1 MNLSSV
7 IDITVSLT
15 FIYLVLSLVASE
27 IQEIFATIF
36 EWRAK
41 HLKESIAHLLGEE
54 NSAGELTQKLYSNPL
69 IQCLNQKAKSRAKST
84 GPSYISAQIFAA
96 ALLDLLE
103 EIESDTP
110 TTIER
115 IIINIKTIGLPKG
128 LQDSLI
134 SLAKRAQSERQQTE
148 KQIQKLQQ
156 EIATWFDKSMERAS
170 GVYKRNAKGVATI
183 ISLVLAI
190 LANVDTIYIVNTL
203 SKDRE
208 LRSAIDRVTEQV
220 FISNPDAISC
230 LNISEDKINQANC
243 LTPIKS
249 SIDLVFEDFSPL
261 PIGWNFSKP
270 GKKQLNPLN
279 FTNLIKIIIGWLIS
293 AIAIS
298 MGAPFW
304 FGLLNKV
311 INIRHT
317 GEKPLDG

>member
-15 FIYLVLSLVASE
+15 FIYLVLSLVAAE

-84 GPSYISAQIFAA
+84 GPSYISAPIFAV

-103 EIESDTP
+103 EIGSDNQN
-110 TTIER
+110 TIEQ
-115 IIINIKTIGLPKG
+115 IIINIKTSGLPIGL
-128 LQDSLI
+128 QNSLI
-134 SLAKRAQSERQQTE
+134 ALAKRARSEKQQTE

-170 GVYKRNAKGVATI
+170 GVYKRNAKGIAAI

-190 LANVDTIYIVNTL
+190 SANVDTIHIVSTL

-230 LNISEDKINQANC
+230 LNLAEDRLDRANC

-261 PIGWNFSKP
+261 PIGWNFSHP
-270 GKKQLNPLN
+270 GKKQLNPFNL
-279 FTNLIKIIIGWLIS
+279 TNLSKIIIGWLIS

-304 FGLLNKV
+304 FGVLNKV
-311 INIRHT
+311 INIRYT
-317 GEKPLDG
+317 GAKPSDG